1 MDINKF
7 ALYLERGGYSGALRL
22 IEEVLLPLAKK
33 GQISLLDAAWEYAN
47 QDEEQDTSYFQLFH
61 ALQRISSDILKS
73 SDLDINAPMRG

>member
-33 GQISLLDAAWEYAN
+33 GRFLCLTRLGNMPTKTKNKTHLTFNYSTHFN
-47 QDEEQDTSYFQLFH
+47 
-61 ALQRISSDILKS
+61 ALVRIF
-73 SDLDINAPMRG
+73 